1 MVNLPLPY
9 PLGNARY
16 FTSPSHFIHLISTT
30 PYVSPP
36 YASEQPGAASPGVS
50 ALPFVQQ
57 PVMPNLSL
65 FFPSSLFPAVFDM
78 GLRGMPRYHDAGKV
92 SSSGFVR
99 ETATPRIPEPGSN

>member
-1 MVNLPLPY
+1 MVNLRLLY

-16 FTSPSHFIHLISTT
+16 ITSPSHFIHLISTT

-50 ALPFVQQ
+50 ALLFVQQ

-65 FFPSSLFPAVFDM
+65 FLPSSLFSAVWEHGVARDATI
-78 GLRGMPRYHDAGKV
+78 PRRRQG
-92 SSSGFVR
+92 
-99 ETATPRIPEPGSN
+99 